1 MKREAIQLEMNFD
14 GTDEN
19 RFKQRFDLGEF
30 QLIAELRVPSADTPL
45 ADAVRRAA
53 DFEYLV
59 HSQEQPKASIAFIN
73 DAPSGYALDMVQFA
87 TELCKYSR
95 DRHVLYLH
103 GRDHTLKDI
112 LESVRHA
119 HSEGFKN
126 FCAVTGAAVRGETAV
141 QTRKHAF
148 LESVNMLR
156 AIREAGLPSISAG
169 AAVNPY
175 QYTPESAYAQSFK
188 MFRKLANGA
197 DYLVAQYGWDM
208 MKLQELIWNL
218 FRREINIPTVA
229 RLMFLTPDNA
239 EQLCAGAYHGVPISP
254 DFEAL
259 LKAERDHSSAQF
271 EAAQL
276 RRIQIHAAGA
286 RLLGFSAVQIAGITN
301 VPLLETVFQK
311 IREAFREFQTFQDW
325 RTAYREYYDR
335 LDMAPY
341 PNKFYLFGKMLETEL
356 PEEQPALAPGIRP
369 PTKSEIF
376 RNRLARKLF
385 AHADT
390 LPAQERRLTKKLLVS
405 CRGCNM
411 CRLPQ
416 TDYVCPETCPK
427 GLANGPCGCGKA
439 NGGCELTDGECVF
452 AKRLRIAN
460 ARLDYDYSS
469 FEEGAVPSPETRP

>member
-1 MKREAIQLEMNFD
+1 MIRESIQLEMNFD

-30 QLIAELRVPSADTPL
+30 QFIAELPVPSADTPL
-45 ADAVRRAA
+45 ADAVRRAS

-59 HSQEQPKASIAFIN
+59 HSQEGPKASIAFVN
-73 DAPSGYALDMVQFA
+73 EAPAGYALDMVQFA

-95 DRHVLYLH
+95 DRHILYLH
-103 GRDHTLKDI
+103 GRDHTIKDI

-126 FCAVTGAAVRGETAV
+126 FCAVTGAVPDGEHEEE
-141 QTRKHAF
+141 TRRHVF
-148 LESVNMLR
+148 LESVNMIG
-156 AIREAGLPSISAG
+156 AIRDAGLPSISVG
-169 AAVNPY
+169 ATVNPF

-239 EQLCAGAYHGVPISP
+239 EQLCAGMFHGVHISP
-254 DFEAL
+254 DFEKL
-259 LKAERDHSSAQF
+259 LKNERDHSFAQF
-271 EAAQL
+271 ESAQL

-286 RLLGFSAVQIAGITN
+286 RLLGFSAVQIAGVTN
-301 VPLLETVFQK
+301 VALLETIFQK
-311 IREAFREFQTFQDW
+311 IREAFQEFQTFEDW
-325 RTAYREYYDR
+325 RTAYREYYAR

-341 PNKFYLFGKMLETEL
+341 PNEFYLFRNLLESDL
-356 PEEQPALAPGIRP
+356 PTDQLSLAAGIRP
-369 PTKSEIF
+369 ATRAEMF
-376 RNRLARKLF
+376 CRKLAGALF
-385 AHADT
+385 ANADK

-405 CRGCNM
+405 CRGCDA
-411 CRLPQ
+411 CRLPM

-427 GLANGPCGCGKA
+427 GLANGSCGCGRA
-439 NGGCELTDGECVF
+439 DGGCELMDGECVF
-452 AKRLRIAN
+452 AKRLRIADN
-460 ARLDYDYSS
+460 RIDYSS
-469 FEEGAVPSPETRP
+469 LEEGFVPPVEKRP

>member
-1 MKREAIQLEMNFD
+1 MNRESIQLEMNFD
-14 GTDEN
+14 GTNEN

-30 QLIAELRVPSADTPL
+30 QLIAELPVPSADTPL

-59 HSQEQPKASIAFIN
+59 HSQEHPKASIAFIN
-73 DAPSGYALDMVQFA
+73 EAPAGYALDMVQFA

-95 DRHVLYLH
+95 DRHILYLH
-103 GRDHTLKDI
+103 GRDHTMKDI
-112 LESVRHA
+112 LEAVRHA

-126 FCAVTGAAVRGETAV
+126 FCAVTGAAVRGETAA
-141 QTRKHAF
+141 QTRKHVF
-148 LESVNMLR
+148 LESVNMLG
-156 AIREAGLPSISAG
+156 AIKEAGLPSISVG

-197 DYLVAQYGWDM
+197 DYLVSQYGWDM

-239 EQLCAGAYHGVPISP
+239 EQLCTGAFHGVHISP
-254 DFEAL
+254 AFEAL
-259 LKAERDHSSAQF
+259 LKKERSHSFAQF
-271 EAAQL
+271 ESAPL

-286 RLLGFSAVQIAGITN
+286 RLLGFSAVQIAGVTN
-301 VPLLETVFQK
+301 VSLMETIFQK
-311 IREAFREFQTFQDW
+311 IREAFQEFQTFEDW
-325 RTAYREYYDR
+325 RAAYEEYYDR

-341 PNKFYLFGKMLETEL
+341 PNEFYLFTKLLETDL
-356 PEEQPALAPGIRP
+356 PADQLSLAAGIRP
-369 PTKSEIF
+369 LTKSERF
-376 RNRLARKLF
+376 RRNLAGSLF
-385 AHADT
+385 VNADK
-390 LPAQERRLTKKLLVS
+390 LPARERRLTKKFLVS
-405 CRGCNM
+405 CRGCNQ

-427 GLANGPCGCGKA
+427 GLANGSCGCAKA
-439 NGGCELTDGECVF
+439 NGNCELTDAECVF
-452 AKRLRIAN
+452 AKRLRIADS
-460 ARLDYDYSS
+460 RIDYSS
-469 FEEGAVPSPETRP
+469 LEEGVVPPVGERP

>member
-1 MKREAIQLEMNFD
+1 MTRESIQLEMNFD

-30 QLIAELRVPSADTPL
+30 QLIAELPVPSADTPL
-45 ADAVRRAA
+45 ADAVRRAS

-59 HSQEQPKASIAFIN
+59 HSQERPKASIAFI
-73 DAPSGYALDMVQFA
+73 DETPAGSSLDMVQFA
-87 TELCKYSR
+87 SELCKYSR

-103 GRDHTLKDI
+103 GRDHTVGDI
-112 LESVRHA
+112 LEMVRYA

-126 FCAVTGAAVRGETAV
+126 FCAVTGASVHGETAA
-141 QTRKHAF
+141 QTRKRVF
-148 LESVNMLR
+148 LESVNMLG
-156 AIREAGLPSISAG
+156 AIREAGLSSISVG

-197 DYLVAQYGWDM
+197 DYLVAQYGWDR

-239 EQLCAGAYHGVPISP
+239 EQLCAGAFHGVHISP

-259 LKAERDHSSAQF
+259 LKKERSHSFAQF

-301 VPLLETVFQK
+301 VALLETVFQK
-311 IREAFREFQTFQDW
+311 IREAFQEFRTFEDW
-325 RTAYREYYDR
+325 RTAYGEYYDR

-341 PNKFYLFGKMLETEL
+341 PNEFYLFDKLLESDL
-356 PEEQPALAPGIRP
+356 PAEQPALAAGIRP
-369 PTKSEIF
+369 LTRSERF
-376 RNRLARKLF
+376 RHNLSASLF
-385 AHADT
+385 ANADK
-390 LPAQERRLTKKLLVS
+390 LPARERRLTKKMLVS
-405 CRGCNM
+405 CRGCSQ

-427 GLANGPCGCGKA
+427 GLANGSCGCGKA
-439 NGGCELTDGECVF
+439 NGDCELMDAECVF
-452 AKRLRIAN
+452 AKRLRIADS
-460 ARLDYDYSS
+460 RIDYSS
-469 FEEGAVPSPETRP
+469 LEEGVVPPVEARP

>member
-1 MKREAIQLEMNFD
+1 MNRESIQLEMNFD
-14 GTDEN
+14 GTNEN

-30 QLIAELRVPSADTPL
+30 QLIAELPVPSADTPL

-53 DFEYLV
+53 DFEYLI
-59 HSQEQPKASIAFIN
+59 HSQEHPKASIAFIN
-73 DAPSGYALDMVQFA
+73 EAPAGYALDMVQFA
-87 TELCKYSR
+87 SELCKYSR

-103 GRDHTLKDI
+103 GRDHTVGSI

-126 FCAVTGAAVRGETAV
+126 FCAVTGAAVHGETAD
-141 QTRKHAF
+141 QTRKHVF
-148 LESVNMLR
+148 LESVNMLG
-156 AIREAGLPSISAG
+156 AIRDTGLPSISVG
-169 AAVNPY
+169 AVVNPY

-208 MKLQELIWNL
+208 MKLQEMIWNL

-229 RLMFLTPDNA
+229 RLLFLTPDNA
-239 EQLCAGAYHGVPISP
+239 EQVCAGAYHGIHISP
-254 DFEAL
+254 DFEVL
-259 LKAERDHSSAQF
+259 LKKERSHSFAQF

-301 VPLLETVFQK
+301 VALLETVLQK

-325 RTAYREYYDR
+325 RTAYGEYYDR

-341 PNKFYLFGKMLETEL
+341 PNEFYLFNKLLESDLPTEQL
-356 PEEQPALAPGIRP
+356 ALAAGIRP
-369 PTKSEIF
+369 LTRSERF
-376 RNRLARKLF
+376 RLNLAGSLLSN
-385 AHADT
+385 ADK
-390 LPAQERRLTKKLLVS
+390 LPARERRLTKKILVS
-405 CRGCNM
+405 CRGCDQ
-411 CRLPQ
+411 CRLPL

-427 GLANGPCGCGKA
+427 GLANGSCGCCKA
-439 NGGCELTDGECVF
+439 NGECELTGEECIF
-452 AKRLRIAN
+452 AKRLRIADS
-460 ARLDYDYSS
+460 RIDYSS
-469 FEEGAVPSPETRP
+469 LEEGAVPPVEERP

>member
-1 MKREAIQLEMNFD
+1 MTREAIQLEMNFD
-14 GTDEN
+14 GTEEN

-30 QLIAELRVPSADTPL
+30 QLIAELPVPSADTPL
-45 ADAVRRAA
+45 ADAVRRAS

-59 HSQEQPKASIAFIN
+59 HSQEHPKASIAFISE
-73 DAPSGYALDMVQFA
+73 APSGYALDMVQFA

-95 DRHVLYLH
+95 DRHILYLH
-103 GRDHTLKDI
+103 GRDHTVKDI

-126 FCAVTGAAVRGETAV
+126 FCAVTGAAHDGEDEAEI
-141 QTRKHAF
+141 RKHVF
-148 LESVNMLR
+148 LESVNMLG
-156 AIREAGLPSISAG
+156 AIRDAGLSSVSVG
-169 AAVNPY
+169 ATVNPY

-239 EQLCAGAYHGVPISP
+239 ELLCSGMFRGVHISP
-254 DFEAL
+254 DFEKL
-259 LKAERDHSSAQF
+259 LKNERDHSFAQF
-271 EAAQL
+271 ESAQL

-286 RLLGFSAVQIAGITN
+286 RLLGFSAVQIAGVTN
-301 VPLLETVFQK
+301 VSLLETIFQK
-311 IREAFREFQTFQDW
+311 VREAFQEFRTFEDW
-325 RTAYREYYDR
+325 RAAYREYYDR

-341 PNKFYLFGKMLETEL
+341 PNEFYLFGNLLESDL
-356 PEEQPALAPGIRP
+356 PADQLSLAAGIRP
-369 PTKSEIF
+369 LTRSERF
-376 RNRLARKLF
+376 RRNLAGALF
-385 AHADT
+385 ANAGN

-405 CRGCNM
+405 CRGCDL
-411 CRLPQ
+411 CRLPM

-427 GLANGPCGCGKA
+427 GLANGSCGCNKA
-439 NGGCELTDGECVF
+439 DGGCELMNAECVF
-452 AKRLRIAN
+452 AKRLRIADS
-460 ARLDYDYSS
+460 RIDYSS
-469 FEEGAVPSPETRP
+469 LEEGAVPPVESRP